1 MRRRNLATRLRC
13 RPRRQSPM
21 AAFDAAPPALRR
33 WLADAILPWSVDSA
47 LNRYRQAL
55 RATGDERLALAALS
69 AREAALVARDAAL
82 VWGSG
87 HPSAHHG

>member
-13 RPRRQSPM
+13 RKRRTPPM

-33 WLADAILPWSVDSA
+33 WLANALLPWSVDSA
-47 LNRYRQAL
+47 LRLWRAAL
-55 RATGDERLALAALS
+55 RATGDEAAALAHLS

-82 VWGSG
+82 VWGRE
-87 HPSAHHG
+87 HPSARRG